1 MPAAPRAP
9 SPDIARLF
17 PFPLDDFQVEAM
29 ESIAAGENVV
39 VCAPT
44 GSGKTAIAEY
54 ALHRAHQRQLR
65 CFYTTPLKAL
75 SNQKFHD
82 LQQLFG
88 EDQVGL
94 LTGDISVRRDAQIV
108 VMTTEVFRNMLYGT
122 ILGDVHANLQ
132 GVVSVILDECHY
144 MNDVE
149 RGTVWEESIIY
160 CPREIQLVALSA
172 TVANAPDLVDWISA
186 THAPT
191 RLIQSDYRPVPLKF
205 YYYFKSL
212 KPLLSESGSLNPA
225 LRQISPPPKRDG
237 FRKPKKEDRPEK
249 VSPENVV
256 RALAE
261 REMLPAIYFVFSRRG
276 CELALRAS
284 QGAVTLTLAE
294 ADAIKASLKDFL
306 RDNPF
311 LIDHPHLP
319 YLRQGLA
326 AHHAGL
332 LPPWKSLVERLFQQG
347 LIKCVFA
354 TETLAA
360 GINMPART
368 TVISAISKYSDE
380 GHRPMT
386 ASEFLQMSGRAGR
399 RGMDTVGHVVVVHH
413 PMERVE
419 EAAKLAR
426 AEADPLLSR
435 FTPSYGMVLNLLQHH
450 SLEECRQL
458 VERSFGQF
466 LAERVKG
473 SLGSRSQS
481 LAKRVEE
488 LSRPLCPERPGDLP
502 AYHKLKDKER
512 SLHRQIEAMSRGMRP
527 GNRGRKE
534 AIAQLRDQKQ
544 DVRGMMER
552 TPCHECPVRR
562 PCGHNH
568 AMLAELTREKGDLG
582 KLARRV
588 ETPYWKQ
595 FTRLKDLLEAL
606 GYMQDDRP
614 TELGLLAAYLR
625 GTNVVLL
632 TEVARSGILERL
644 NAAQLAAVMTAL
656 LTEDTRQVPGIRLAP
671 STPARRAVGEVQK
684 VAEAVLRWQK
694 RFEVEVPAMVNPVF
708 SGLAEAW
715 AEGASW
721 EEVRDRAGMDEGDV
735 VRALRRTLD
744 MARQWSRAPGL
755 PPVLGERCREV
766 DERIGRDQVKAS
778 LLVIE

>member
-1 MPAAPRAP
+1 MTPPE
-9 SPDIARLF
+9 IARLF
-17 PFPLDDFQVEAM
+17 PFPLDEFQVEAM
-29 ESIAAGENVV
+29 QAILAGENVV

-54 ALHRAHQRQLR
+54 ALHRARERQRR

-82 LQQLFG
+82 LQKLFG
-88 EDQVGL
+88 EEEVGL
-94 LTGDISVRRDAQIV
+94 LTGDVSVRRDAPVV

-122 ILGDVHANLQ
+122 ILGEVRANLRD
-132 GVVSVILDECHY
+132 VVSVILDECHY

-191 RLIQSDYRPVPLKF
+191 RLVQSDYRPVPLKF
-205 YYYFKSL
+205 YYFFRSL
-212 KPLLSESGSLNPA
+212 KTMFTESGSLNPA
-225 LRQISPPPKRDG
+225 LRQLIGAKKKDG
-237 FRKPKKEDRPEK
+237 FRQARKEDRPEK
-249 VSPENVV
+249 VTPESVV
-256 RALAE
+256 KALGE

-276 CELALRAS
+276 CEVALRAS
-284 QGAVTLTLAE
+284 LGAVNLTLAE
-294 ADAIKASLKDFL
+294 SDAIKAALKDFL

-311 LIDHPHLP
+311 LMDHPHLP
-319 YLRQGLA
+319 FLRQGLA

-380 GHRPMT
+380 GHRLMT

-399 RGMDTVGHVVVVHH
+399 RGMDTLGHVVVVHH

-419 EAAKLAR
+419 EAARLAR

-450 SLEECRQL
+450 SREECRQL

-466 LAERVKG
+466 LAERARG
-473 SLGSRSQS
+473 SLGMRADR
-481 LAKRVEE
+481 LKRLEEE
-488 LSRPLCPERPGDLP
+488 LSRPLCPDRPGDLP

-512 SLHRQIEAMSRGMRP
+512 SLHKQIEAMGRGQRP
-527 GNRGRKE
+527 GNRGLKA
-534 AIAQLRDQKQ
+534 AIEQLKATRQ
-544 DVRGMMER
+544 DVRDKMAAM
-552 TPCHECPVRR
+552 PCHECPVRR

-568 AMLAELTREKGDLG
+568 AQLADLTRQKGELG
-582 KLARRV
+582 KLSRRV
-588 ETPYWKQ
+588 DTPYWKQ
-595 FTRLKDLLEAL
+595 FSRLAELLEAL
-606 GYMQDDRP
+606 GYLDQDKP

-632 TEVARSGILERL
+632 TETARSGILERL
-644 NAAQLAAVMTAL
+644 KASQLAAVMTAL
-656 LTEDTRQVPGIRLAP
+656 LTEDTRQVPGIKLAA
-671 STPARRAVGEVQK
+671 SGPARRAVGDVQR
-684 VAEAVLRWQK
+684 VAESVQRWQK
-694 RFEVEVPAMVNPVF
+694 RFEVDVPVMVNPIF

-715 AEGASW
+715 AEGAAW

-744 MARQWSRAPGL
+744 MARQWARAPGL
-755 PPVLGERCREV
+755 PPALSEKCREV
-766 DERIGRDQVKAS
+766 EELIGRDQVKAS